1 VKPINKNKITIF
13 FDGVCNLCNGLVD
26 FILKRDK
33 SGIFIFETIQS
44 EYGQKILFEY
54 DMNLNPMDTIVLIEG
69 DKLYIK
75 SKAIFRIINQLG
87 GVWIVFL
94 VFRIFPNSFNDYLYD
109 VVSRNRYRIFGKRRH
124 CRIIESASIKP
135 EKYL

>member
-1 VKPINKNKITIF
+1 M
-13 FDGVCNLCNGLVD
+13 D

-54 DMNLNPMDTIVLIEG
+54 DLNLNPLDTIVLIEG

-94 VFRIFPNSFNDYLYD
+94 IFRIFPNSFNDYLYD
-109 VVSRNRYRIFGKRRH
+109 VVSRNRYRIFGKRSQ